1 MTISNLPS
9 LSLNPPQE
17 STHSTQTS
25 SGSCESER
33 FPFMTKILSET
44 NWPPTN
50 GTVIPI
56 DSALNSSDQTS
67 LGGPTGPHDV
77 IQSTLG
83 SNPLH
88 SGPIQLWQFLLE
100 ELRNPQAREF
110 IHWTGN
116 DWEFKLKDPNQVAK
130 RWGAR
135 KNKPKM
141 NYEKLSRG
149 LRYYYDKR
157 IIQKVSGKRYVYRF
171 TQNIHELLRE
181 INGSC

>member
-1 MTISNLPS
+1 MTEIHD
-9 LSLNPPQE
+9 PQDMV
-17 STHSTQTS
+17 Q
-25 SGSCESER
+25 
-33 FPFMTKILSET
+33 P
-44 NWPPTN
+44 
-50 GTVIPI
+50 
-56 DSALNSSDQTS
+56 
-67 LGGPTGPHDV
+67 
-77 IQSTLG
+77 
-83 SNPLH
+83 NPLN

-171 TQNIHELLRE
+171 TQNIHDLLRDSTNLPDLNTSATPPLAQVDAGFGVRPVGFSGVCPVYPVSSVFE
-181 INGSC
+181 AQLQQQNQQQQQQENNAACFASEHTFTQQ